1 MEMTEKLAYI
11 VGALKDGSL
20 PEPYNNLYEIQ
31 FSQKNRK
38 WLRKIR
44 GFLENLFPERDIKI
58 VQYGEQQIPRIK
70 IYSKKIYLELVDLL
84 EFEGD
89 QSLWRVP
96 SCIRNGTRE
105 IKRWHIK
112 GFFDAEGEVPL
123 SRNQS
128 GRYKV
133 WVRFHHS
140 WKGNTCLVLRDLKR
154 ILEEDFVIECGDV
167 SGPKEEANVPSFD
180 LAIYGENAKKFYR
193 KIGTLYPNHER
204 RFKIQFSSS

>member
-1 MEMTEKLAYI
+1 MEMTRKLAYLA
-11 VGALKDGSL
+11 GALRDGSL

-38 WLRKIR
+38 WLRRIKN
-44 GFLENLFPERDIKI
+44 FLEELFPEKDIKI
-58 VQYGEQQIPRIK
+58 VQYGKQTPRIK
-70 IYSKKIYLELVDLL
+70 IYSKRIYLELLDLL
-84 EFEGD
+84 EFKGD

-96 SCIRNGTRE
+96 SCIRNGSKE
-105 IKRWHIK
+105 IKRWHLK

-128 GRYKV
+128 RKYKV

-140 WKGNTCLVLRDLKR
+140 WKGRACLVLKDLKR
-154 ILEEDFVIECGDV
+154 ILEEDFRIECGEV
-167 SGPKEEANVPSFD
+167 SGPKEETNAPSFD
-180 LAIYGENAKKFYR
+180 LAIYGENAKEFYER
-193 KIGTLYPNHER
+193 IGTLHPNHKR